1 MSKKN
6 TKNGEGYIYALSMGT
21 EDHSMDKLNAL
32 RLEYVSFEDLLKRGY
47 NHIVYI
53 GMSYDLPNVR
63 LAKHQSS
70 KEWVNDG
77 CKIKIAKVMN
87 YEPCNNKFLHMAV
100 LTDWGYSLEE
110 WPECDH
116 KEKECIL
123 RVKKEF
129 GFEPIFNTPA
139 GLGIK
144 PEEYLPLKK
153 KQVEKVDLQNKKL
166 EVTL

>member
-1 MSKKN
+1 MVKN
-6 TKNGEGYIYALSMGT
+6 MVKDNKNGSGYIYALSMGT
-21 EDHSMDKLNAL
+21 EDHSIDKLNAL
-32 RLEYVSFEDLLKRGY
+32 RVEYISFKDLIIRGY
-47 NHIVYI
+47 HHIDYI
-53 GMSYDLPNVR
+53 GMSYDKPNIR

-77 CKIKIAKVMN
+77 CKVNIAKVMKLD
-87 YEPCNNKFLHMAV
+87 YEISNKFLFMNV
-100 LTDWGYSLEE
+100 LTDWEYSLSE

-123 RVKKEF
+123 KVKETF

-144 PEEYLPLKK
+144 PEDYLPLKK
-153 KQVEKVDLQNKKL
+153 KQIKKVGVQI
-166 EVTL
+166 